1 VVGKITKEPG
11 KVRSLLLALL
21 IILLAGC
28 LPLTTPL
35 PPEPTATPQ
44 PTATPTATVVW
55 FPPTDTPT
63 PFPTLVI
70 SPTLE
75 IQPPSGGEVIFSD
88 DFRDPAQWLLGQTET
103 TSIALGNK
111 ALTLALDQPGAYLYT
126 LRNSPTLTDFYL
138 EVTASPSIC
147 RDGDEYGLLLR
158 VSTALDFYR
167 FSLYCDG
174 SVRLDKYY
182 NGRASSPVPKTL
194 SGSVPPGAPSS
205 SRLAVWA
212 KGKEMRFYIN
222 GEYQFDLKDPT
233 LLQGD
238 LGFFIRSAGDNA
250 VTISFSDLIVRKA
263 ASQ

>member
-1 VVGKITKEPG
+1 M
-11 KVRSLLLALL
+11 RLFFLSLL
-21 IILLAGC
+21 IILLMGC
-28 LPLTTPL
+28 LPLSAPL
-35 PPEPTATPQ
+35 PPEPTITPQ
-44 PTATPTATVVW
+44 PTYTPTATMVW

-63 PFPTLVI
+63 PFPTPVI

-75 IQPPSGGEVIFSD
+75 LQLPSMGDVIFSD
-88 DFRDPAQWLLGQTET
+88 DFNDPSQWLLGQTET

-126 LRNSPTLTDFYL
+126 LRNKPTLTDFYL
-138 EVTASPSIC
+138 EVTASPSLC
-147 RDGDEYGLLLR
+147 REGDEYGLLLR
-158 VSTALDFYR
+158 VSPALEFYR
-167 FSLYCDG
+167 FSLSCDG
-174 SVRLDKYY
+174 GVRLDKYY

-212 KGKEMRFYIN
+212 RGKEMRFYIN
-222 GEYQFDLKDPT
+222 GDYQFNLKDNT
-233 LLQGD
+233 LLQGNM
-238 LGFFIRSAGDNA
+238 GFFIRSAGDNA

>member
-1 VVGKITKEPG
+1 M
-11 KVRSLLLALL
+11 
-21 IILLAGC
+21 
-28 LPLTTPL
+28 PLYTPL
-35 PPEPTATPQ
+35 PPETTATSE
-44 PTATPTATVVW
+44 PTATPTATVIW

-63 PFPTLVI
+63 PFPTLNN

-75 IQPPSGGEVIFSD
+75 LQKPSGGDMIFSD
-88 DFRDPAQWLLGQTET
+88 DFSDPSQWLLGQTET
-103 TSIALGNK
+103 TSIALGNN

-126 LRNSPTLTDFYL
+126 LRDNPTLTDFYL
-138 EVTASPSIC
+138 EVTASPSLC
-147 RDGDEYGLLLR
+147 RGEDEYGLLLR
-158 VSTALDFYR
+158 VSEVLDFYR

-182 NGRASSPVPKTL
+182 NGRASSPVPKNL

-212 KGKEMRFYIN
+212 KGKEMRFYVN

-233 LLQGD
+233 LLQGN

-250 VTISFSDLIVRKA
+250 VTISFSDLTVRKA
-263 ASQ
+263 TSQ

>member
-1 VVGKITKEPG
+1 
-11 KVRSLLLALL
+11 VRSLLLVLL
-21 IILLAGC
+21 VILLAGC
-28 LPLTTPL
+28 LQQSTPL
-35 PPEPTATPQ
+35 PLEPSATPQ
-44 PTATPTATVVW
+44 PTATPTGTVVW

-75 IQPPSGGEVIFSD
+75 IQPPSGGDVIFTD
-88 DFRDPAQWLLGQTET
+88 DFHDPSQWLLGQTET
-103 TSIALGNK
+103 TSIALGNNV
-111 ALTLALDQPGAYLYT
+111 LTLALDQPGAYLYT
-126 LRNSPTLTDFYL
+126 LRDNPTLTDFYL
-138 EVTASPSIC
+138 EVTASPSLC

-158 VSTALDFYR
+158 VSPTLDFYR
-167 FSLYCDG
+167 FSLFCDG

-182 NGRASSPVPKTL
+182 NGRASSPMPTTL

-212 KGKEMRFYIN
+212 KGKEMHFYIN

-233 LLQGD
+233 LLQGN

-263 ASQ
+263 ISQ